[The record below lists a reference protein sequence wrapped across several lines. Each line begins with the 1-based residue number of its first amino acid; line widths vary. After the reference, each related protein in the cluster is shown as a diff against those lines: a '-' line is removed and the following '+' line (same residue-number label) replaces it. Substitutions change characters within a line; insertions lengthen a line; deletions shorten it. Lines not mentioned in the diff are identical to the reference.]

1 MRTILNS
8 EILEQLQLID
18 SLLSEQESVI
28 EELDHLNDSIESLI
42 DELAEERKSGD
53 AEGGTPKLRAA

>member
-53 AEGGTPKLRAA
+53 AEDGTPKLRAA